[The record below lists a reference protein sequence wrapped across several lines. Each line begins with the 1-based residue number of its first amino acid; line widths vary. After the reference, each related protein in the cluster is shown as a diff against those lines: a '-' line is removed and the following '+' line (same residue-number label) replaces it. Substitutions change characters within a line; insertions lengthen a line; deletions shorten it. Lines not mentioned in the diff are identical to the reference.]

1 MFKLMLL
8 VLTVSGADPW
18 WSTRP
23 LEKVQPP
30 KNAPHPVDAFLLA
43 RLAREGIVPTAEV
56 DRATLYRRLCFDLT
70 GLPPAPQDSQRFI
83 SDSSPDAIAKAIDT
97 LLRNPA
103 HGERMARLWLDV
115 AHYGDTHGYDK
126 DKQRPNAWPYRD
138 WLIRAFNAN
147 MPYKE
152 FTTLQIAGDM
162 VPQSGPGGIEAL
174 GFLAAGPWDFIGHAE
189 VPESKIDGKI
199 ARHLDRDDMVATV
212 TNTFMGTTVQCAQ
225 CHDHKFDP
233 VTQADYYRLQAVF
246 AAIDR
251 ADRPYYRDPAMHER
265 VKQADAI
272 VARLVSARGELT
284 GAEKKLLGPEGEK
297 LTAELARLQQPA
309 PGKDPR
315 FGWHSQIRPSAN
327 TTEWVQVDL
336 GETRPINSVVL
347 HGCHDDF
354 AGIGAGFGFP
364 SRYRI
369 TCSDDPEM
377 VKSTVIIDHT
387 STDVPNP
394 GLKPLAYPAPAMA
407 QGRYVRLT
415 VTRLAT
421 RQNDFIAAVA
431 EMRVLDAAGKNYA
444 AGKTARASSSIEA
457 GPRWA
462 VANITDGAWYGGDPA
477 TRDVQ
482 DAVAAKLASLR
493 ATKIPAE
500 LRNRISVLE
509 NELAAAERDRK
520 ALPAPSVVYA
530 GTVHSGSGAFM
541 GTGPSGKPRPIH
553 LLKRG
558 NIQQPQEE
566 VQPAGI
572 AAFNHA
578 PDLFNLKPGHAEGE
592 RRLALA
598 RWIAHDDNPLYWRVM
613 ANRVWRWHFG
623 RGLVETPNDLGR
635 MGDMPEHRE
644 LLDYLAGWL
653 RDQGGSLHALHKL
666 LLTSTAYRRA
676 ATNNPEAF
684 KKDPDNRLWWHGN
697 RRKLDAEALRDAMLA
712 TSGTLD
718 TTMFGPP
725 FQDFVIT
732 HPEHSPHYEYDKFD
746 PASMKARRRSVYRFI
761 VRSQQQPFMTVLD
774 CADPSLLVD
783 RRNETNSPLQAL
795 ALLNNDFVLVMAR
808 DFATRVDKEGGSTEA
823 RIQRALL
830 LALGRPGSPDET
842 RELSAYATR
851 HGMPAACRVIFNTN
865 AFAFVD

>member
-1 MFKLMLL
+1 MFTSMLL
-8 VLTVSGADPW
+8 VMSVFGTDPW

-23 LEKVQPP
+23 LQKMQPP
-30 KNAPHPVDAFLLA
+30 HGARHPVDAFLEA
-43 RLAREGIVPTAEV
+43 RLAREGLVPTAET

-70 GLPPAPQDSQRFI
+70 GLPPAPQDTQQFI
-83 SDSSPDAIAKAIDT
+83 SDTRPDAIARAIES

-138 WLIRAFNAN
+138 WLIRSFNAD

-152 FTTLQIAGDM
+152 FAILQVAGDM
-162 VPQSGPGGIEAL
+162 VPGAGPGGIEAL

-212 TNTFMGTTVQCAQ
+212 INTFMGTTVQCAQ

-233 VTQADYYRLQAVF
+233 VTQVDYYRLQAVF

-251 ADRPYYRDPAMHER
+251 ADRPYYRDPSMHER
-265 VKQADAI
+265 VRQADERI
-272 VARLVSARGELT
+272 ARLVSRRAEL
-284 GAEKKLLGPEGEK
+284 AKEEKQLLGSEGEK
-297 LTAELARLQQPA
+297 LIAELARLRQPA

-315 FGWHSQIRPSAN
+315 FGWHSAIK
-327 TTEWVQVDL
+327 TTATAIEWVQVDL
-336 GETRPINSVVL
+336 GESKPVHSVML
-347 HGCHDDF
+347 HPCHDDF

-364 SRYRI
+364 VRYRI
-369 TCSDDPEM
+369 AISNDPEM
-377 VKSTVIIDHT
+377 AQPTLIVDRTNSDI
-387 STDVPNP
+387 PNP
-394 GLKPLAYPAPAMA
+394 ALSPMTHPAPAGA
-407 QGRYVRLT
+407 HGRYVRLT
-415 VTRLAT
+415 ATRLAP
-421 RQNDFIAAVA
+421 RQNDFIAAMA
-431 EMRVLDAAGKNYA
+431 EMRVLDAAGKNMA
-444 AGKTARASSSIEA
+444 AGKPARASSSIEA
-457 GPRWA
+457 APRWA
-462 VANITDGAWYGGDPA
+462 VAHITDGAWYGGDPA

-482 DAVAAKLASLR
+482 DAVASRLNTLR
-493 ATKIPAE
+493 ATQIPAE
-500 LRNRISVLE
+500 LREKISE
-509 NELAAAERDRK
+509 TEKELTAAERDRK
-520 ALPAPSVVYA
+520 ALPAPSMVYA
-530 GTVHSGSGAFM
+530 GTVHSGSGAFT

-578 PDLFNLKPGHAEGE
+578 PDLFKLKPGHAEGE

-598 RWIAHDDNPLYWRVM
+598 RWIAHDDNPLFWRVIV
-613 ANRVWRWHFG
+613 NRVWRWHFG

-635 MGDMPEHRE
+635 MGDLPEHRE
-644 LLDYLAGWL
+644 LLDFLAGWL
-653 RDQGGSLHALHKL
+653 RDQGGSLHALHRL
-666 LLTSTAYRRA
+666 LLTSTAYSRA
-676 ATNNPEAF
+676 ATHNPEAS
-684 KKDPDNRLWWHGN
+684 KKDPDNRLWWRGN

-718 TTMFGPP
+718 MTMYGPP

-746 PASMKARRRSVYRFI
+746 PASSKARRRSVYRFI

-795 ALLNNDFVLVMAR
+795 ALLNNDFVLVMAQ
-808 DFATRVDKEGGSTEA
+808 DFAKRIDKEGGSTED
-823 RIQRALL
+823 RIQRALA
-830 LALGRPGSPDET
+830 LALGRPGTPDEL
-842 RELSAYATR
+842 RELSAYAAR